1 MRKTEAKE
9 QSLRAGQKIILTG
22 WIGLDGML
30 CVLEKKREELEQK
43 FAPAFLMQAK
53 ARGEERDIHSEEEI
67 EEITDAFVYPDVY
80 KRQSLKRL
88 KKRRAP
94 ADAGILSHLS
104 WKLRM
109 TLPIKPAI

>member
-1 MRKTEAKE
+1 MRNTEAKE
-9 QSLRAGQKIILTG
+9 QSFRAGQKIILTG

-67 EEITDAFVYPDVY
+67 E
-80 KRQSLKRL
+80 
-88 KKRRAP
+88 
-94 ADAGILSHLS
+94 
-104 WKLRM
+104 
-109 TLPIKPAI
+109 

>member
-9 QSLRAGQKIILTG
+9 KSLRAGQKIILTG

-67 EEITDAFVYPDVY
+67 EEITDAFVYPVGEG
-80 KRQSLKRL
+80 
-88 KKRRAP
+88 
-94 ADAGILSHLS
+94 GILAE
-104 WKLRM
+104 LRGLEM
-109 TLPIKPAI
+109 GIAKSIL

>member
-67 EEITDAFVYPDVY
+67 EEITDAFVYPVG
-80 KRQSLKRL
+80 KEESWQRCGIWQ
-88 KKRRAP
+88 RRREK
-94 ADAGILSHLS
+94 GSRWI
-104 WKLRM
+104 
-109 TLPIKPAI
+109 